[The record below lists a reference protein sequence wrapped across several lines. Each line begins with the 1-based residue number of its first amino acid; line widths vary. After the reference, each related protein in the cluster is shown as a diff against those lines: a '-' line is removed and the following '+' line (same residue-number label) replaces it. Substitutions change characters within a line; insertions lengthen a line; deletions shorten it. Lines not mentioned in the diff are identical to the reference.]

1 MRSTRLIVLLWLAW
15 AIIVISFQALAT
27 ARLVP
32 KFPDRALEW
41 TTRFTGDGYQQ
52 DHIYLLEPF
61 MNDQVAWDS
70 EYYLA
75 IAVGG
80 YDDPATDLIGPPN
93 HQVTLSY
100 AFLPFYPL
108 LIRLFAIPLSL
119 LGLNAIATATL
130 AGVIVSAFGALAG
143 MLALYD
149 LTRDALG

>member
-1 MRSTRLIVLLWLAW
+1 MSSTRLIVLLWLAW

-52 DHIYLLEPF
+52 DHIYLLDPF

-70 EYYLA
+70 EYYLS

-80 YDDPATDLIGPPN
+80 YDDPRSPHLTPQGVVTSPEGIQSTQSSSDAGP
-93 HQVTLSY
+93 V
-100 AFLPFYPL
+100 
-108 LIRLFAIPLSL
+108 
-119 LGLNAIATATL
+119 
-130 AGVIVSAFGALAG
+130 
-143 MLALYD
+143 
-149 LTRDALG
+149 